1 MTDPKDIAVASARLE
16 EDLTLYALSDGN
28 TPARRALF
36 DQAAEASLAQAREQL
51 AEAVKVISSL
61 VAHHDALAEGPTA
74 HHLGCGCGGS
84 PDGIH
89 CCRSLEEAFKA
100 AAELHAK
107 LTGEKT

>member
-36 DQAAEASLAQAREQL
+36 DQAAVRLLLSAEAGARARLAETDSNWTLALDRAEAAEASLAQAREQL

-61 VAHHDALAEGPTA
+61 VAHHDALAEGPKA
-74 HHLGCGCGGS
+74 HHLG
-84 PDGIH
+84 
-89 CCRSLEEAFKA
+89 
-100 AAELHAK
+100 
-107 LTGEKT
+107 